1 VDGTGGAN
9 PCQTGQSTT
18 LLGSQDTGFGNSSF
32 TPGLTLTSSGPGM
45 VYWDPGMPSPLA
57 PSGLTVEFWLTITQP
72 SQTANTQP
80 TVLTAF
86 SAPSNYQTATP
97 SLQVQVQ
104 NFTGN
109 NQLQVTFANGT
120 TMTAPFAP
128 SPNPQ
133 QVALVFSP
141 STVSL
146 FVNGALAQSQA
157 LVAAQAGNWAAL
169 MLGAGNYAY
178 HNGTLVG
185 GAFTAFSLAIYPYQL
200 PLQRIVSH
208 YVTGVSG
215 QQGVDATTRIAQVL
229 AWTGLGI
236 PRGGQVTFN
245 GVPAPVLQ
253 GPAYSLSGAN
263 VSTAVNQVA
272 ANEQGMAFTTPD
284 GTLQFM
290 HRWALFNQAPGLVF
304 GDREDLGEVPYL
316 PGQAFDY
323 DNTYLFN
330 IVQTTQA
337 QGPTTGITV
346 TSYDPVS
353 AASYFNRSILQVG
366 IQTMSNLDAYDQS
379 NQAVA
384 VYSQPSLRLRGLTV
398 DAAAN
403 PLIAFPG
410 VLSLQQGSAATV
422 NRRPVGGVPLSA
434 NVIVQKVSHNIGP
447 DLWQTSYEMSPYGP
461 LGAVLQLDEP
471 SFDVIGTN
479 SLP

>member
-1 VDGTGGAN
+1 
-9 PCQTGQSTT
+9 
-18 LLGSQDTGFGNSSF
+18 
-32 TPGLTLTSSGPGM
+32 M
-45 VYWDPGMPSPLA
+45 
-57 PSGLTVEFWLTITQP
+57 
-72 SQTANTQP
+72 
-80 TVLTAF
+80 
-86 SAPSNYQTATP
+86 
-97 SLQVQVQ
+97 Q

-120 TMTAPFAP
+120 TMTAPFSP

-157 LVAAQAGNWAAL
+157 LTGAQAGNWQAC
-169 MLGAGNYAY
+169 MLGCGNYAY

-185 GAFTAFSLAIYPYQL
+185 GAFTAMSLAIYPYQL

-229 AWTGLGI
+229 AWTALGI

-245 GVPAPVLQ
+245 GVPAPVQQ

-263 VSTAVNQVA
+263 VSDALNQAA
-272 ANEQGMAFTTPD
+272 ANEQGLLFTSPD

-290 HRWALFNQAPGLVF
+290 HRWALFNQAPSAVF
-304 GDREDLGEVPYL
+304 GDSESLGEIPYL

-323 DNTYLFN
+323 DNTYLYN
-330 IVQTTQA
+330 IDQVTQT
-337 QGPTTGITV
+337 QGPTTGIVV
-346 TSYDPVS
+346 TSTNTAS
-353 AASYFNRSILQVG
+353 AAAYFNRSILQIG
-366 IQTMSNLDAYDQS
+366 IQTTSNLDAYDLANQS
-379 NQAVA
+379 LAT
-384 VYSQPSLRLRGLTV
+384 YSQPSLRLRGLTV

-403 PLIAFPG
+403 PLVAFPG
-410 VLSLQQGSAATV
+410 VLALQQGNAATV
-422 NRRPVGGVPLSA
+422 NRRPVGGAPISA

-447 DLWQTSYEMSPYGP
+447 ALWQTSYEMSPYPP
-461 LGAVLQLDEP
+461 LNAVLQLDAP
-471 SFDVIGTN
+471 GFDVIGTN